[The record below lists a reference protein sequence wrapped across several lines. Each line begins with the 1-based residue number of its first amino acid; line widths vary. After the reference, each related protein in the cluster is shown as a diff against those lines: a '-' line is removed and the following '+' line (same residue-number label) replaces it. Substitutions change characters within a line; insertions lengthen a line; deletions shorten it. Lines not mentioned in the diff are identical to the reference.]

1 MQMFKVFGKTYYLDL
16 NELEKKTESNHQ
28 TTNDMENT
36 GDSEKIISPIKFE
49 IDKTMVEVIMSE
61 HEPIDEMLSNKSK
74 EVSIPFK
81 IAFNTL
87 LVNNIIQNI

>member
-1 MQMFKVFGKTYYLDL
+1 MQMFKVFGETYYLDL
-16 NELEKKTESNHQ
+16 NELEKKKESNHQ
-28 TTNDMENT
+28 NTNDMENNS
-36 GDSEKIISPIKFE
+36 DSEKTISPIKFE
-49 IDKTMVEVIMSE
+49 IVKTMVEVVMSE
-61 HEPIDEMLSNKSK
+61 QEPIDEMLSNKSR

>member
-1 MQMFKVFGKTYYLDL
+1 MQMFKVFGETYYLDL
-16 NELEKKTESNHQ
+16 NELEKKTESNYQ
-28 TTNDMENT
+28 NTDDMENT
-36 GDSEKIISPIKFE
+36 GDSEKTISPIKFE
-49 IDKTMVEVIMSE
+49 IMKTMVEVIMSE
-61 HEPIDEMLSNKSK
+61 QEPIDEMLSNKSR

>member
-1 MQMFKVFGKTYYLDL
+1 MQMFKVFGETYYLDL
-16 NELEKKTESNHQ
+16 NELEKKTESNYQ
-28 TTNDMENT
+28 STDDMENT
-36 GDSEKIISPIKFE
+36 GDSEKTISPIKFE
-49 IDKTMVEVIMSE
+49 IMKTMVEVIMSE
-61 HEPIDEMLSNKSK
+61 QEPIDEMLSNKSR